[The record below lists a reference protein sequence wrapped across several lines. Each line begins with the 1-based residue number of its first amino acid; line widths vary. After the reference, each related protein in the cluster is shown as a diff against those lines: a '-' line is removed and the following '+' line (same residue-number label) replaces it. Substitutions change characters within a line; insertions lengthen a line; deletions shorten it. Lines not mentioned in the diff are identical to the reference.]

1 MTEFNEMVATENAK
15 TIMNERVI
23 DLLTNNTQIK
33 KYVNCI
39 GEVTTDFTYGVIKV
53 KTDMFTITY
62 LVNATPYIEFETGC
76 EFYSVHLSDFCDM
89 LDCNEEVENIFHS
102 VKEKYVYDADE

>member
-23 DLLTNNTQIK
+23 DLLTNNTRIK
-33 KYVNCI
+33 NYVNCI

-102 VKEKYVYDADE
+102 VKEKYVYDEEE